1 MSDTKKILIVDD
13 EENIRRILKKAL
25 EKKGYIVHTSKN
37 AEDALQKIK
46 NQKYIL
52 IFSDIFMD
60 GMSGLTLLE
69 EVKKINS
76 QTRLVIM
83 TAQDTM
89 NNTIEAMRIG
99 AYDYISKPFD
109 LEAIYALISRVEL
122 SGEVQIP
129 PKSKITEKAER
140 ISIES
145 IVGKSKAMQN
155 IFKIIGKSA
164 TSDLSVL
171 ITGES
176 GTGKDMIAEAIH
188 FYSNRKKQPFVCIN
202 CAAISKELLESE
214 LFGHEKGSFTGAVDQ
229 KKGKFEVAKGGT
241 LFLDEIGDMELEL
254 QAKILRVLQNKDFY
268 RVGGREVLEADVR
281 IIAATNQNLE
291 EQMNKKRFRE
301 DLFHRLNVI
310 NILIPPLR
318 DRMEDVTLL
327 ADHFLNKHAIKLSQ
341 GETYLSSETV
351 NILNSYSW
359 RGNIREL
366 ENVIKRAVVLAR
378 TGPILSEHLPN
389 HIVSESFKTAERD
402 DLLKNRFKQLI
413 YEYLLKNQESQ
424 DGHIYEKVIQL
435 VEKQL
440 FEVTL
445 EKHSGK
451 QISVAKALGIN
462 RNTLKRKIDAMKIQ
476 IKKNKSDDL
485 S

>member
-1 MSDTKKILIVDD
+1 MSNTKKILIVDD

-25 EKKGYIVHTSKN
+25 EKKGYTVHTAKN

-52 IFSDIFMD
+52 VFSDIFMD

-109 LEAIYALISRVEL
+109 LEAIYTLISRAEL

-140 ISIES
+140 ISIKS
-145 IVGKSKAMQN
+145 IVGKSKAMQS

-176 GTGKDMIAEAIH
+176 GTGKEMIAEAIH

-229 KKGKFEVAKGGT
+229 KKGKFEAAKGGT

-281 IIAATNQNLE
+281 IVAATNQNLE

-341 GETYLSSETV
+341 GETYLSPETI

-359 RGNIREL
+359 KGNIREL

-389 HIVSESFKTAERD
+389 HIVSESFKTAEKD

-451 QISVAKALGIN
+451 QISVAKSLGIN

-476 IKKNKSDDL
+476 IKKNKLDDL
-485 S
+485 F

>member
-389 HIVSESFKTAERD
+389 HIVSENFKTAERD